1 MTETKQL
8 SVPAVLAL
16 GAISFAPVLGAGIAI
31 AQHSLDPFGYG
42 AVAAVGLFLAYLVG
56 TAVAQARE
64 ARRIALRAENE
75 VHSGPVTASRDGGKT
90 WEPVRAMTAERERD
104 LLRGALA
111 HLQAKPCW
119 SCGAKRTDG
128 TSAPTVNCSGFE
140 NRVVVRLGSESGKR
154 EPDVTDMTRSPDPD
168 HPGA

>member
-1 MTETKQL
+1 MAETKQL

-75 VHSGPVTASRDGGKT
+75 VHPDRGELEAEIDRLNSQ
-90 WEPVRAMTAERERD
+90 VRSLTPR
-104 LLRGALA
+104 
-111 HLQAKPCW
+111 PCW
-119 SCGAKRTDG
+119 SCGRQPVDVDVSRDG
-128 TSAPTVNCSGFE
+128 GLTWDPAW
-140 NRVVVRLGSESGKR
+140 NRRVVRLGSESGKR